1 MTPDDAQSDPV
12 LAALGQLRSYDVD
25 PLRAHRLR
33 VRYRAAFVAERR
45 PANAAGTVDGTV
57 WSRIV
62 APGLLGAWCA
72 IYLVE
77 VMRCA
82 AAIYGL

>member
-1 MTPDDAQSDPV
+1 MTPDDAQRDPV
-12 LAALGQLRSYDVD
+12 LAALGQLRGLDVD
-25 PLRAHRLR
+25 ELRAHRLR
-33 VRYRAAFVAERR
+33 VRCRAALVAERR
-45 PANAAGTVDGTV
+45 AADAAGTTDDTV

>member
-1 MTPDDAQSDPV
+1 MTPDDAQGDPV
-12 LAALGQLRSYDVD
+12 LAVLGQLRGCDVD
-25 PLRAHRLR
+25 ELRAHRLR
-33 VRYRAAFVAERR
+33 VRCRAAFVAERR
-45 PANAAGTVDGTV
+45 AADAPGTMDGTV
-57 WSRIV
+57 WSRLI

>member
-1 MTPDDAQSDPV
+1 MTPDDAQSDAV
-12 LAALGQLRSYDVD
+12 LAALGHLRGYDVD
-25 PLRAHRLR
+25 ELRAHRLR
-33 VRYRAAFVAERR
+33 ARCRAAFVAERR
-45 PANAAGTVDGTV
+45 VVDAAGTMDGTV
-57 WSRIV
+57 WSRLV

-82 AAIYGL
+82 AAIHGP

>member
-1 MTPDDAQSDPV
+1 MTPDDAQSDPI
-12 LAALGQLRSYDVD
+12 LAVLGQLRGYDVD
-25 PLRAHRLR
+25 ELRADRLR
-33 VRYRAAFVAERR
+33 VRCRAAFVAERR
-45 PANAAGTVDGTV
+45 AADAAGPMDGTV
-57 WSRIV
+57 WSRMV

-77 VMRCA
+77 IMRCA

>member
-1 MTPDDAQSDPV
+1 MTSEDAQNDPV
-12 LAALGQLRSYDVD
+12 LAVLGQLRGYDVD
-25 PLRAHRLR
+25 RLRAHRLR
-33 VRYRAAFVAERR
+33 VRCRAAFVAERR
-45 PANAAGTVDGTV
+45 AADGAGTMDDTV